1 METIKNISTG
11 KNNQSEPD
19 ITGLLS
25 DNQLENFGLI
35 KLAAIKIRADITAM
49 NDLIRGSGAPI
60 RLVPTDPLSLVEN
73 DISIAARKHEQAEN
87 RIKASAFA
95 AANREAA

>member
-1 METIKNISTG
+1 MKTIKNISNG
-11 KNNQSEPD
+11 KNNQSDPD

-25 DNQLENFGLI
+25 DCQLEDLGLI
-35 KLAAIKIRADITAM
+35 QLTLIKIREDMTAM

-60 RLVPTDPLSLVEN
+60 RLVSTDSLSLVEN

-87 RIKASAFA
+87 RIKESAFA